1 MSKRELS
8 EQEIK
13 ADLMHR
19 LFRKHCWGAKY
30 LPLDT
35 IIRWMSG
42 KIKRNGKRIQRA
54 VRQLV
59 NEGYLILHKRGK
71 TVSLNPERNKE
82 IVEFIRGFITQNNS
96 QSLRQ

>member
-19 LFRKHCWGAKY
+19 LLRKHCWGAKY

-35 IIRWMSG
+35 IVRWMSG
-42 KIKRNGKRIQRA
+42 KIKRNGRRIQKA

-71 TVSLNPERNKE
+71 TVSLNPTKSRE
-82 IVEFIRGFITQNNS
+82 IVEFIRKFVK
-96 QSLRQ
+96 